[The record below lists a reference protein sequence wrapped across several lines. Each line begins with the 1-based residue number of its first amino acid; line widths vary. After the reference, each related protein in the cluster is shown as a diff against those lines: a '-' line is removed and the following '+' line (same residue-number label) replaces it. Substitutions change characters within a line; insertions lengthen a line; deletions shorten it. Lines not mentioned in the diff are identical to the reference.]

1 MAGNTWCDYNAALSG
16 EQRGRPP
23 LNVTVVD
30 DASHDMLMAEAAAVI
45 THGGPGTVIRSLV
58 HGVPLLCMPMG
69 RDQHDNTA
77 RVAALGADLT
87 VDRNWGLNR
96 SATAASFPT

>member
-1 MAGNTWCDYNAALSG
+1 MDVPHSTSPSWMTRRMTCSWRKL
-16 EQRGRPP
+16 P
-23 LNVTVVD
+23 L
-30 DASHDMLMAEAAAVI
+30 